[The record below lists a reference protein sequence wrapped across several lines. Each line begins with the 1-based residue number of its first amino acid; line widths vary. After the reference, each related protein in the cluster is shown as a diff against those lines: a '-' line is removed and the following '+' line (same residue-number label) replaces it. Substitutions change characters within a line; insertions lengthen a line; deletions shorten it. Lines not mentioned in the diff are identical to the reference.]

1 MDLDDDGDGEVVGTS
16 RILQRRKPEEKKLLC
31 ECWVKI
37 SKNNEIRANQSDD
50 TFWWKVTHAFNKAT
64 HGINHTK
71 NMITGKWATL
81 NGNVKSSAL
90 FQTLEHNGKSKES
103 EVDLFE
109 HEKFQFLEPVNPVD
123 LIKLFVDDP
132 RPCPPTNGTQW
143 NQIENDVDHRG

>member
-1 MDLDDDGDGEVVGTS
+1 MDLDNEGDGEVVGTS

-50 TFWWKVTHAFNKAT
+50 TFWWKVTHAFNKET

-71 NMITGKWATL
+71 NMITGKWVTL
-81 NGNVKSSAL
+81 NGNVKRSRPKWDS
-90 FQTLEHNGKSKES
+90 
-103 EVDLFE
+103 V
-109 HEKFQFLEPVNPVD
+109 EPVNIVD
-123 LIKLFVDDP
+123 LIELFGDDA

>member
-37 SKNNEIRANQSDD
+37 SENNEIRANQSDD

-71 NMITGKWATL
+71 NMIT
-81 NGNVKSSAL
+81 V
-90 FQTLEHNGKSKES
+90 
-103 EVDLFE
+103 
-109 HEKFQFLEPVNPVD
+109 EPVNPVD
-123 LIKLFVDDP
+123 LIELFGDDA

-143 NQIENDVDHRG
+143 NQIKTDVDHRR